1 MNRFSQHPR
10 SWRGKWLWIVLSGV
24 LFVFSLGVWVRP
36 SSGCCGLLA
45 QTAVGSPFFS
55 PLAPSEADL
64 KETNSTIP
72 PDNTE
77 REIIYLPYI
86 EGNLSFYLP
95 LLYGSASNIPVPLV
109 PAPGST
115 GQSLNTYFEWRVDN
129 PSNPPP
135 SYELY
140 LEANVEVPR
149 TLVSQTELQNPYL
162 APGTLLPDTQ
172 YAWQVV
178 SIHPESGR
186 VIGPVETFRTEG
198 PVGIPDVEQMMVI
211 PAGEFSMGCDLALRP
226 TGLCTVGKDTP
237 LHRVY
242 LDAYAIDK
250 YEVTNQ
256 QYRACVNAR
265 VCQPP
270 LREHSLTRKSY
281 FNDPRYDYFPVL
293 FVSWRD
299 AQTYCGWKGKRLPTE
314 AEWEKAARGPIDTRT
329 WPWGEEF
336 PDCSRANFTDDR
348 LEASRDWVYC
358 VGDTTRVGSYPTG
371 ASPYGVMDVAGNAFE
386 WVADRMDTIYNLN
399 YYAISPYANPTGPQP
414 GFEVAEG
421 PFYVIRGGSYRP
433 RWSYTRTFHRHHGH
447 RGDASQLGVD
457 IPLYRNNQVGF
468 RCARPLDE

>member
-314 AEWEKAARGPIDTRT
+314 AEWEKAARGTDGQLY
-329 WPWGEEF
+329 PWGNEW
-336 PDCSRANFTDDR
+336 DADR
-348 LEASRDWVYC
+348 CNCAATQTAPVTAYLA
-358 VGDTTRVGSYPTG
+358 GQ
-371 ASPYGVMDVAGNAFE
+371 SPYTCCDMIGNVWE
-386 WVADRMDTIYNLN
+386 WTSTLWGMNLLESSFPYPYQFDDGREDLTMDTSYHRL
-399 YYAISPYANPTGPQP
+399 
-414 GFEVAEG
+414 F
-421 PFYVIRGGSYRP
+421 RGGCFDDEV
-433 RWSYTRTFHRHHGH
+433 TRLRSST
-447 RGDASQLGVD
+447 RGWFTPNHQDK
-457 IPLYRNNQVGF
+457 RRGF
-468 RCARPLDE
+468 RVVLINN